1 MERSGFPETQSMVS
15 GNPLRSIP
23 EITETSDVWAITYL
37 DDYTHHRD
45 KKPRTKSDKTS
56 KMKKINRIITICC
69 LLIATV
75 PAVAEIQVLDYIVAI
90 VNDDVIV
97 NSTLQEKVQLVLDKW
112 RQKNRRMP
120 PRAQLEKQVLEEL
133 IITTLQLQV
142 AKRTGIQIEDSRLN
156 EQLRDIAAQN
166 QMDLQSFRDQVE
178 REGHSFVYFRE
189 TLREQMILR
198 ALQKRQVVNRITVT
212 EREIDN
218 FLANQIQQ
226 GTASNE
232 YHIWHIL
239 IATPE
244 AASPEEIKAK
254 EQKAQKVLAK
264 LKAGADFQEMAISVS
279 DARQVIESAGD
290 LGWRKAGELPT
301 LFNNVINNMAV
312 GEIQGLLRNPSG
324 FHIIKLVDKRDG
336 EKSIITQTQARHIL
350 IKTNALVSDSEAQ
363 KRLEELKY
371 RIEQGDDFAKLARA
385 YSQDPLS
392 AAKGGSLDWINPG
405 DLVAEFEDVMDSLSE
420 NQVSEPFKSRYGWHI
435 VQVLARREHD
445 NTKKAIR
452 VKAEQQIRQRKFEA
466 ELQSWQR
473 QLREEAYVEYR
484 LVDK

>member
-1 MERSGFPETQSMVS
+1 
-15 GNPLRSIP
+15 
-23 EITETSDVWAITYL
+23 
-37 DDYTHHRD
+37 
-45 KKPRTKSDKTS
+45 
-56 KMKKINRIITICC
+56 
-69 LLIATV
+69 
-75 PAVAEIQVLDYIVAI
+75 
-90 VNDDVIV
+90 
-97 NSTLQEKVQLVLDKW
+97 
-112 RQKNRRMP
+112 
-120 PRAQLEKQVLEEL
+120 
-133 IITTLQLQV
+133 
-142 AKRTGIQIEDSRLN
+142 
-156 EQLRDIAAQN
+156 
-166 QMDLQSFRDQVE
+166 
-178 REGHSFVYFRE
+178 
-189 TLREQMILR
+189 
-198 ALQKRQVVNRITVT
+198 
-212 EREIDN
+212 
-218 FLANQIQQ
+218 
-226 GTASNE
+226 
-232 YHIWHIL
+232 
-239 IATPE
+239 
-244 AASPEEIKAK
+244 
-254 EQKAQKVLAK
+254 
-264 LKAGADFQEMAISVS
+264 
-279 DARQVIESAGD
+279 
-290 LGWRKAGELPT
+290 
-301 LFNNVINNMAV
+301 MAV

-371 RIEQGDDFAKLARA
+371 RLEQGDDFAKLARA

-405 DLVAEFEDVMDSLSE
+405 NLVAEFEDVMDSLSE